1 MKVRTLFLGSG
12 AFAVKI
18 FQRLQELEYIDLVGV
33 VTQPDKPVGRKG
45 ELGATE
51 LGEFLKTIGYP
62 ESKILK
68 PEKIKLES
76 EAILAEFKP
85 ELVVVASYGQ
95 IIPSVMLETP
105 KYKCLNIHGSILPEL
120 RGAVPVQ
127 MAILKGLEKTGVTLQ
142 VMSQGMDEG
151 DIVGISEINI
161 SKNHTSETLMDDLS
175 ILGAELLEEVL
186 PKYLDGSLKT
196 IPQENEKATYCYKE
210 DLSKEKA
217 EITPEKSVIETDRMI
232 RAFNPW
238 PISWL
243 KNKQGKIVQIYA
255 AKHTDMMFT
264 LPALTL
270 IRYGKDLYLQ
280 LKDGSLLLEEVKLE
294 GKNKMKSPDYL
305 FLAEEHVK
313 E

>member
-12 AFAVKI
+12 SFSVKI
-18 FQRLQELEYIDLVGV
+18 FQRLQELEYIDLLGV

-45 ELGATE
+45 ELKSTE
-51 LGEFLKTIGYP
+51 LGEFLKVIGYP
-62 ESKILK
+62 EEKILK
-68 PEKIKLES
+68 PEKIRLEA
-76 EAILAEFKP
+76 EGILASFNP
-85 ELVVVASYGQ
+85 DLIIVASYGQ
-95 IIPSVMLETP
+95 IIPKVMLDSP

-127 MAILKGLEKTGVTLQ
+127 MAILKGFEKTGVTLQ

-151 DIVGISEINI
+151 DIVGISEMNI
-161 SKNHTSETLMDDLS
+161 SKTHTSETLMDDLS
-175 ILGAELLEEVL
+175 ILGAELLEEIL
-186 PKYLDGSLKT
+186 PKYLDGSLKP

-217 EITPEKSVIETDRMI
+217 EITPEKSIGETDKMI

-243 KNKQGKIVQIYA
+243 KNRQGKIVQIYS
-255 AKHTDMMFT
+255 AKHTDVMFT
-264 LPALTL
+264 LSPLTL
-270 IRYGKDLYLQ
+270 IRFGKNLYLQ